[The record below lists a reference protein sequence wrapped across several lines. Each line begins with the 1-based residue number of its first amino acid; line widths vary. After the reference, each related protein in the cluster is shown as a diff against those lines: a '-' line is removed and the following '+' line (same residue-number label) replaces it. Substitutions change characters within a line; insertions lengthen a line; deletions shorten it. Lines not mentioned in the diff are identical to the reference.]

1 MLSFQF
7 YVSKV
12 GGTIMRKK
20 YKRTMWRAIIDA
32 VLTVLLGISLAFL
45 GNWDSTQKYFVIK
58 IIVFIVLSL
67 MKILYIGYCAAD
79 NSKEF
84 SLISE
89 LSKENSSLKK
99 ALSGIILVS
108 QYNSSE
114 VNKCI
119 HQYIEKK
126 KIDKDVWNYKKAC
139 YHLCGTIFTFASE
152 LAIDS
157 NINIEVSY
165 VKLNEEI
172 DGEIE
177 LYSYTNNKSQAPKL
191 LNKKRNFGNLSA
203 TQYFDM
209 KMFLENSSE
218 TRVLYGS
225 NDINNNFYRTSDER
239 EKHPQKYNQYIAI
252 PVFCDNKKMI
262 GLLQIACLYKCS
274 LAEDKEILK
283 EVADKYFVPYANLFL
298 LLHKMNKALF
308 IEIKR
313 GV

>member
-1 MLSFQF
+1 MNN
-7 YVSKV
+7 KH
-12 GGTIMRKK
+12 
-20 YKRTMWRAIIDA
+20 KRPMWRAIIDA
-32 VLTVLLGISLAFL
+32 VLTVLLGISLALL
-45 GNWDSTQKYFVIK
+45 GDWDSTQKYFVIK
-58 IIVFIVLSL
+58 IIVFIVLAL
-67 MKILYIGYCAAD
+67 INILYIGHCAAD
-79 NSKEF
+79 DSKDF

-119 HQYIEKK
+119 HQYIEGKR
-126 KIDKDVWNYKKAC
+126 IDRDVWNYKKVC
-139 YHLCGTIFTFASE
+139 YNLCGTIFTFASE
-152 LAIDS
+152 LAID
-157 NINIEVSY
+157 NNKDIEVSY

-177 LYSYTNNKSQAPKL
+177 LYSYTNSKSQVPKL
-191 LNKKRNFGNLSA
+191 LNKKRNFGDLNA
-203 TQYFDM
+203 AQYYDM
-209 KMFLENSSE
+209 KIFVENSSE

-225 NDINNNFYRTSDER
+225 EDINNNFYRTSDER

-262 GLLQIACLYKCS
+262 GLLQIVCLYKCS

-298 LLHKMNKALF
+298 LLHKMNKALLLG
-308 IEIKR
+308 IK
-313 GV
+313 